1 MTDLSHLDAL
11 LARLT
16 RENGRLQ
23 EAERALACAKSATA
37 RKRADAEI
45 EFRKREVASCGREI
59 DAEYRFLGIEPVTLD
74 DISDDDLLAELL
86 A

>member
-11 LARLT
+11 LGRLT
-16 RENGRLQ
+16 HENGRLQ
-23 EAERALACAKSATA
+23 DAERALARATTATA

-45 EFRKREVASCGREI
+45 EFRKREIAACGREV
-59 DAEYRFLGIEPVTLD
+59 DAEYRFLGIEPVTFD